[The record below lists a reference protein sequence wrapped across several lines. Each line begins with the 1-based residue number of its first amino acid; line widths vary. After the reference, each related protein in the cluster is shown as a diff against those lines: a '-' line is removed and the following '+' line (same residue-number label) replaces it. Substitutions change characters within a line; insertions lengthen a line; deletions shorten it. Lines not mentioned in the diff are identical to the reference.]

1 MNIIKGIINVT
12 STLIIIIGILFVSLY
27 FLGVTPYVVLSGSME
42 PTIET
47 GSLCLIN
54 SRVQYD
60 TLKKDDVI
68 AFKIN
73 DTLVTHR
80 LVSIDNEGF
89 ITKGDHNNEDD
100 GESPRSN
107 YVGKNVFWI
116 PKIGYAVKLVQ
127 TPNGRII
134 LGAAIMFLF
143 ISGFLFGEEKSP
155 TKKKKAAGDL
165 EYEIKDSPE

>member
-1 MNIIKGIINVT
+1 MKIIKGIINVC
-12 STLIIIIGILFVSLY
+12 STLIIVIGLLFVSLY

-54 SRVQYD
+54 SRVKYD

-73 DTLVTHR
+73 NTMVTHR
-80 LVSIDNEGF
+80 LVNINEDGF
-89 ITKGDHNNEDD
+89 TTKGDHNNEED
-100 GESPRSN
+100 GELPRAN

-116 PKIGYAVKLVQ
+116 PKLGYAVRLVQ
-127 TPNGRII
+127 SPNGRII

-143 ISGFLFGEEKSP
+143 ISGFLFGDDKKRV
-155 TKKKKAAGDL
+155 KKKVYDDL
-165 EYEIKDSPE
+165 EYEIKDYQE